1 MRTLEQYLPAMRE
14 AQGRWYWPRT
24 STVAPMVAIALLLV
38 AFVYAYRYPT
48 MKAEEAASRL
58 ERFNVLT
65 LDSAQKTQAALTR
78 LQALVAEQPEWLRE
92 VVTEQVGTLNAHL
105 ALIHP
110 LTREQV
116 LHQAQAQ
123 QEAYEKAQ
131 QLIEASPFKG
141 LTKQQV
147 PLSAEGKA
155 YLDALEIE
163 RPSRFDYQ
171 RLADGVISALPTLQ
185 AGLKLQAQAES
196 LVHELDVRLNG
207 NKAATAT
214 QTIAPVA
221 EALRPVAGSTQQVAK
236 SDVPINALT
245 SALRQAE
252 REAERQQRQA
262 ALAAESQQR
271 QLERAARQ
279 AELQEQRRQQQ
290 AQRAAV
296 QQQRDS
302 ERQARAAAEAR
313 QRAERDAERQAAA
326 EQRQAQATIEAKKRE
341 CTASLVARA
350 KCAAQG
356 YNPLTGMKN

>member
-48 MKAEEAASRL
+48 MKAEEAALRL

-105 ALIHP
+105 VLIQP

-185 AGLKLQAQAES
+185 AGLKLQAQAEI
-196 LVHELDVRLNG
+196 LAHELDVRLNG
-207 NKAATAT
+207 DKAATAT

-271 QLERAARQ
+271 RLERAAIQ

-290 AQRAAV
+290 AQRTAV